1 MLFSAA
7 SGVSFEYVA
16 GRNSGPCFAPKDWID
31 MSEDTQV
38 VPSTPARR
46 GSKNGAASSNGKP
59 KAPFDAK
66 ALKEIKKALIGQ
78 KAELQD
84 QLQTEAQAFSS
95 SESEIAS
102 DIRSDENPAEAG
114 TATFE
119 REKHLSIANNVQ
131 DLLDKSSKA
140 LDKIAQGSYGICEVC
155 SRPISAE
162 RLKALPHALMCI
174 ECKKAEER
182 R

>member
-1 MLFSAA
+1 
-7 SGVSFEYVA
+7 
-16 GRNSGPCFAPKDWID
+16 

-38 VPSTPARR
+38 KQAAPARAR
-46 GSKNGAASSNGKP
+46 RRKDAAPAAEDNHVIDGM
-59 KAPFDAK
+59 PFDAK

-102 DIRSDENPAEAG
+102 DTRSDENPAEAG

-155 SRPISAE
+155 GKPISLE
-162 RLKALPHALMCI
+162 RLRALPHALMCI

>member
-1 MLFSAA
+1 
-7 SGVSFEYVA
+7 
-16 GRNSGPCFAPKDWID
+16 

-38 VPSTPARR
+38 VPPTPARR
-46 GSKNGAASSNGKP
+46 GTKAGAGQASNGKVVP
-59 KAPFDAK
+59 QFDAK
-66 ALKEIKKALIGQ
+66 TLKEIKKALIGQ
-78 KAELQD
+78 RAELLY
-84 QLQTEAQAFSS
+84 QLKTESQAFSS

-102 DIRSDENPAEAG
+102 EIRSDENPAEAG

-155 SRPISAE
+155 GKPISPE

>member
-1 MLFSAA
+1 
-7 SGVSFEYVA
+7 
-16 GRNSGPCFAPKDWID
+16 

-38 VPSTPARR
+38 VPATPARR
-46 GSKNGAASSNGKP
+46 GSKDGAAASNGKP
-59 KAPFDAK
+59 NAPFDAK

-155 SRPISAE
+155 SKPISPE

>member
-1 MLFSAA
+1 M
-7 SGVSFEYVA
+7 
-16 GRNSGPCFAPKDWID
+16 
-31 MSEDTQV
+31 
-38 VPSTPARR
+38 
-46 GSKNGAASSNGKP
+46 
-59 KAPFDAK
+59 
-66 ALKEIKKALIGQ
+66 
-78 KAELQD
+78 
-84 QLQTEAQAFSS
+84 QTEAQAFSS

-102 DIRSDENPAEAG
+102 EIRSDENPAEAG

-140 LDKIAQGSYGICEVC
+140 LDKIAHGSYGICEVC
-155 SRPISAE
+155 GKPISSE

>member
-1 MLFSAA
+1 MAENLIAISPAPAATSAEHFDPKML
-7 SGVSFEYVA
+7 
-16 GRNSGPCFAPKDWID
+16 KMI
-31 MSEDTQV
+31 
-38 VPSTPARR
+38 
-46 GSKNGAASSNGKP
+46 
-59 KAPFDAK
+59 
-66 ALKEIKKALIGQ
+66 KETLLGQ
-78 KAELQD
+78 RAELED

-102 DIRSDENPAEAG
+102 EIRSDENPAEAG

-131 DLLDKSSKA
+131 DLLEKSTKA
-140 LDKIAQGSYGICEVC
+140 LEKIEDGSYGICESC
-155 SRPISAE
+155 GGLIDPD
-162 RLKALPHALMCI
+162 RLAALPHALMCI

>member
-1 MLFSAA
+1 MPD
-7 SGVSFEYVA
+7 
-16 GRNSGPCFAPKDWID
+16 N
-31 MSEDTQV
+31 TQV
-38 VPSTPARR
+38 QQATSARADKDGN
-46 GSKNGAASSNGKP
+46 GSSPDGNSAI
-59 KAPFDAK
+59 PFDAK

-78 KAELQD
+78 RSELQD
-84 QLQTEAQAFSS
+84 QLQSESQAFSS
-95 SESEIAS
+95 SESEIAT

-131 DLLDKSSKA
+131 DLLEKSSKA
-140 LDKIAQGSYGICEVC
+140 LAKIAKGSYGICEGC
-155 SRPISAE
+155 GKPISPE
-162 RLKALPHALMCI
+162 RLKALPHALLCI

>member
-1 MLFSAA
+1 MPENVIEAPQSSLS
-7 SGVSFEYVA
+7 VPEHLDA
-16 GRNSGPCFAPKDWID
+16 G
-31 MSEDTQV
+31 T
-38 VPSTPARR
+38 
-46 GSKNGAASSNGKP
+46 
-59 KAPFDAK
+59 
-66 ALKEIKKALIGQ
+66 LALIKETLIGHR
-78 KAELQD
+78 AELQD

-102 DIRSDENPAEAG
+102 EIRSDENPAEAG

-131 DLLDKSSKA
+131 DLLEKSTKA
-140 LDKIAQGSYGICEVC
+140 LEKIEEGSYGICESC
-155 SRPISAE
+155 GRPIDRD
-162 RLKALPHALMCI
+162 RLAALPYALMCI

>member
-1 MLFSAA
+1 M
-7 SGVSFEYVA
+7 
-16 GRNSGPCFAPKDWID
+16 P
-31 MSEDTQV
+31 EDTQV
-38 VPSTPARR
+38 KQSAAARSD
-46 GSKNGAASSNGKP
+46 GAKDGKADGNGAAV
-59 KAPFDAK
+59 FDAK

-78 KAELQD
+78 RSELEE
-84 QLQTEAQAFSS
+84 QLESESQAFSS

-131 DLLDKSSKA
+131 DLLEKSNKA
-140 LDKIAQGSYGICEVC
+140 LDKIAQGSYGICEAC
-155 SRPISAE
+155 GKGISPE
-162 RLKALPHALMCI
+162 RLKALPHALLCI

>member
-1 MLFSAA
+1 MTDN
-7 SGVSFEYVA
+7 VIEA
-16 GRNSGPCFAPKDWID
+16 GS
-31 MSEDTQV
+31 
-38 VPSTPARR
+38 ARR
-46 GSKNGAASSNGKP
+46 KP
-59 KAPFDAK
+59 GTPQDAFDAE
-66 ALKEIKKALIGQ
+66 ALNLIKSTLLGKRG
-78 KAELQD
+78 ELEG

-102 DIRSDENPAEAG
+102 EIRSDENPAEAG

-131 DLLDKSSKA
+131 DLLEKSTKA
-140 LDKIAQGSYGICEVC
+140 LEKIEQGSYGICESC
-155 SRPISAE
+155 GKPIDPD
-162 RLKALPHALMCI
+162 RLAALPHALMCI

>member
-1 MLFSAA
+1 MAEDVLAVGEPTAA
-7 SGVSFEYVA
+7 A
-16 GRNSGPCFAPKDWID
+16 APEPLDPN
-31 MSEDTQV
+31 T
-38 VPSTPARR
+38 
-46 GSKNGAASSNGKP
+46 
-59 KAPFDAK
+59 
-66 ALKEIKKALIGQ
+66 LKMIKETLLGQ
-78 KAELQD
+78 RAELED

-102 DIRSDENPAEAG
+102 EIRSDENPAEAG

-131 DLLDKSSKA
+131 DLLEKSTKA
-140 LDKIAQGSYGICEVC
+140 LEKIEDGSYGICESC
-155 SRPISAE
+155 GRRIDPD
-162 RLKALPHALMCI
+162 RLAALPHALMCI

>member
-1 MLFSAA
+1 MAENVIAAEPTAAVPAEPLDPKML
-7 SGVSFEYVA
+7 
-16 GRNSGPCFAPKDWID
+16 N
-31 MSEDTQV
+31 M
-38 VPSTPARR
+38 
-46 GSKNGAASSNGKP
+46 
-59 KAPFDAK
+59 
-66 ALKEIKKALIGQ
+66 IKQTLLGQ
-78 KAELQD
+78 RAELED

-102 DIRSDENPAEAG
+102 EIRSDENPAEAG

-131 DLLDKSSKA
+131 DLLEKSTKA
-140 LDKIAQGSYGICEVC
+140 LEKIEQGSYGICESC
-155 SRPISAE
+155 GRPIDPD
-162 RLKALPHALMCI
+162 RLAALPHALMCI

>member
-1 MLFSAA
+1 MPEDTSVQQAA
-7 SGVSFEYVA
+7 S
-16 GRNSGPCFAPKDWID
+16 
-31 MSEDTQV
+31 
-38 VPSTPARR
+38 ARR
-46 GSKNGAASSNGKP
+46 GKDGSGPSVDGQP
-59 KAPFDAK
+59 APFDAK
-66 ALKEIKKALIGQ
+66 TLKEIKKALIGQ
-78 KAELQD
+78 QLELQD
-84 QLQTEAQAFSS
+84 QLQSEAQAFSS

-131 DLLDKSSKA
+131 DLLEKSTKA
-140 LDKIAQGSYGICEVC
+140 LDKIGQGSYGLCEAC
-155 SRPISAE
+155 GQPIAPE
-162 RLKALPHALMCI
+162 RLKALPHALLCI

>member
-1 MLFSAA
+1 
-7 SGVSFEYVA
+7 
-16 GRNSGPCFAPKDWID
+16 
-31 MSEDTQV
+31 MSDDTQV
-38 VPSTPARR
+38 VPATPARR
-46 GSKNGAASSNGKP
+46 GSKDGAAPSSNGKP
-59 KAPFDAK
+59 NHPFDAK

-155 SRPISAE
+155 SKPISPE

>member
-1 MLFSAA
+1 MADNLTAVPESTAVA
-7 SGVSFEYVA
+7 SGE
-16 GRNSGPCFAPKDWID
+16 
-31 MSEDTQV
+31 
-38 VPSTPARR
+38 
-46 GSKNGAASSNGKP
+46 
-59 KAPFDAK
+59 PFDPNM
-66 ALKEIKKALIGQ
+66 LKVIKQTLLGQ
-78 KAELQD
+78 RAELED

-102 DIRSDENPAEAG
+102 EIRSDENPAEAG

-131 DLLDKSSKA
+131 DLLEKSTKA
-140 LDKIAQGSYGICEVC
+140 LEKIEDGSYGICESC
-155 SRPISAE
+155 GGPIDPD
-162 RLKALPHALMCI
+162 RLVALPHALMCI

>member
-1 MLFSAA
+1 M
-7 SGVSFEYVA
+7 
-16 GRNSGPCFAPKDWID
+16 P
-31 MSEDTQV
+31 EDTQV
-38 VPSTPARR
+38 KQSAAARSDGAQDGKADGN
-46 GSKNGAASSNGKP
+46 GSAV
-59 KAPFDAK
+59 FDAK
-66 ALKEIKKALIGQ
+66 TLKEIKKALIGQ
-78 KAELQD
+78 KSELED
-84 QLQTEAQAFSS
+84 QLESESQAFSS

-131 DLLDKSSKA
+131 DLLEKSNKA
-140 LDKIAQGSYGICEVC
+140 LDKIAQGSYGICESC
-155 SRPISAE
+155 GKPISPE
-162 RLKALPHALMCI
+162 RLKALPHALLCI